1 MPLNLSTFEV
11 PELVNEVMSELEPII
26 KRSSLAGDGEDAE
39 DARCR
44 LKSDRQ
50 KVKQIVLNLLS
61 NALKFTP
68 AGIGDDRRVV

>member
-11 PELVNEVMSELEPII
+11 PELVDEVMSELEPII
-26 KRSSLAGDGEDAE
+26 RRSTLRVAKMSRNL
-39 DARCR
+39 RPI
-44 LKSDRQ
+44 KNDRQ

-68 AGIGDDRRVV
+68 AGSVTISASV